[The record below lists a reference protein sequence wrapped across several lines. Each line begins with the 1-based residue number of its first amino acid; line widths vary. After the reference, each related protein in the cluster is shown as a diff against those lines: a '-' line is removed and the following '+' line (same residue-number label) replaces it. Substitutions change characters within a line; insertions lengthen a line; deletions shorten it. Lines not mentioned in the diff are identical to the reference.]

1 MLSSPDKVASGRS
14 IISLNHSLR
23 KHDLLRS
30 LEQDVLSSLDDLLRM
45 VCLVDIINRPED
57 VVSAPPHTRC

>member
-23 KHDLLRS
+23 KRDLLRS

-45 VCLVDIINRPED
+45 VCQVDIVNRPED

>member
-1 MLSSPDKVASGRS
+1 MPSSPDKVASGRS

-45 VCLVDIINRPED
+45 VCQVDIINRPED